1 MYFSKIFN
9 VSESS
14 KGNGRVRTMMG
25 CKRSSDVRCGLSL
38 MVTPSSENR
47 IVVMNQR
54 EWFYPLSMAANPAR
68 TFDLFLIQT
77 NRIARILAGSKK
89 KICTK
94 KPRFMSACA
103 QLVIAFLLIMLQL
116 GIIVALLII
125 EPPQVCALSSQSALS
140 LVSGRRYRQFLFR

>member
-1 MYFSKIFN
+1 
-9 VSESS
+9 
-14 KGNGRVRTMMG
+14 
-25 CKRSSDVRCGLSL
+25 
-38 MVTPSSENR
+38 
-47 IVVMNQR
+47 MNQR
-54 EWFYPLSMAANPAR
+54 EWFYPLSMAANPAQ

-103 QLVIAFLLIMLQL
+103 QLVIAFLLILLQL

-125 EPPQVCALSSQSALS
+125 EPPQVCALSLQLR
-140 LVSGRRYRQFLFR
+140 LISGRHFRQFPSR